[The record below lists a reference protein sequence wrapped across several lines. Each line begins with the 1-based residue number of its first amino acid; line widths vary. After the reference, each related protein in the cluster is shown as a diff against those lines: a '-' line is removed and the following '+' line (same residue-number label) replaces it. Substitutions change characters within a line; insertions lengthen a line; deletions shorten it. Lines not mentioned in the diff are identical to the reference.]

1 MTHTLKIAPAHF
13 DAVVSG
19 QKTLEIR
26 REDDK
31 TFAVGDV
38 LILKEWDLHHL
49 HLPPCQQSQYLLL
62 QDLQT
67 SPPATWGE
75 QEHAAYHTAL
85 AQAYTG
91 RGCRVRVTHVLRE
104 PPFVPPGYA
113 ALSIRLLSL
122 PPAAITTPGGVLTVQ
137 GDDDLDSDLY
147 PGYAIAVDG
156 EIAAVVEWHPDYQA
170 VVLRTCTVRDDVESQ
185 SYHRWDTG
193 ETLPEL

>member
-1 MTHTLKIAPAHF
+1 MNHTLKIVPQHF

-38 LILKEWDLHHL
+38 LILKEWDLQRLSARH
-49 HLPPCQQSQYLLL
+49 QDQYLLL

-75 QEHAAYHTAL
+75 QEHADYQTAL

-122 PPAAITTPGGVLTVQ
+122 APAAIPTPGGVLTVH
-137 GDDDLDSDLY
+137 GDDDINTDLY

-170 VVLRTCTVRDDVESQ
+170 MTLRTYTLRSDLEAHA
-185 SYHRWDTG
+185 YHRWDTG
-193 ETLPEL
+193 EILPELE

>member
-1 MTHTLKIAPAHF
+1 MTHTLKIAPAYF

-26 REDDK
+26 RENDK
-31 TFAVGDV
+31 TFTAGDV
-38 LILKEWDLHHL
+38 LTLREWDLQRLPARQQIQYSLL
-49 HLPPCQQSQYLLL
+49 H
-62 QDLQT
+62 DLQIT
-67 SPPATWGE
+67 PPTTWGE
-75 QEHAAYHTAL
+75 PEHAAYHAAL
-85 AQAYTG
+85 AQGYTG

-122 PPAAITTPGGVLTVQ
+122 PPTTITTPGGVLTVQ
-137 GDDDLDSDLY
+137 GDDDINTDLY

-156 EIAAVVEWHPDYQA
+156 EIAVVVEWHPDYQA
-170 VVLRTCTVRDDVESQ
+170 VVLRTYTMRDDVESQ

>member
-31 TFAVGDV
+31 TFTAGDV
-38 LILKEWDLHHL
+38 LTLQEWDLHRLPARQQIQYPLL
-49 HLPPCQQSQYLLL
+49 H
-62 QDLQT
+62 DLQIA
-67 SPPATWGE
+67 PPTTWGE
-75 QEHAAYHTAL
+75 PEHAAYHAAL
-85 AQAYTG
+85 AQGYTG

-122 PPAAITTPGGVLTVQ
+122 PPTAITTPGGVLTVQ
-137 GDDDLDSDLY
+137 GDDDINTDLY

-170 VVLRTCTVRDDVESQ
+170 VVLRTYTMRDDVESCA
-185 SYHRWDTG
+185 YHRWDTG

>member
-1 MTHTLKIAPAHF
+1 MVPQHF
-13 DAVVSG
+13 DAVTSG

-31 TFAVGDV
+31 TFTAGDV
-38 LILKEWDLHHL
+38 LTLQEWDLHRL
-49 HLPPCQQSQYLLL
+49 SARQQDQYVYLLDQGVKL
-62 QDLQT
+62 IDRKLINT
-67 SPPATWGE
+67 
-75 QEHAAYHTAL
+75 QENAAYHAAL

-113 ALSIRLLSL
+113 ALSIRLLSQ

-137 GDDDLDSDLY
+137 GDDDPDLEHY
-147 PGYAIAVDG
+147 PGYAIAIDG
-156 EIAAVVEWHPDYQA
+156 EIAAVVEWHPNYQT
-170 VVLRTCTVRDDVESQ
+170 VVLRTYTVRNDVESQ

-193 ETLPEL
+193 ETLTEL